1 VTDSSE
7 EAGEEIAQG
16 DPTVVVNPP
25 GDRAMD
31 LDLLVIGSGPGGQR
45 AAIQAAK
52 LGKRVGVVERR
63 NRIGGVSIH
72 SGTIPSKTLRQS
84 ILEDLAGRSADLPD
98 PLHPDRQA
106 SAGVRLLHERVG
118 RVVANETA
126 VVREQFRRNGVGLI
140 IGRAAFEGP
149 HAVHITECDEDG
161 KELHVSAENIVI
173 AVGTNPAR
181 PRGVDFD
188 ERRVIDSDGILN
200 LDYAASKTMTIVG
213 GGVIGVEYTSMF
225 AAMGV
230 RVTLVDARDRLLP
243 YVDRDIAVALQYL
256 LRKRNV
262 TFRFS
267 EEVVGVERKHERV
280 VTQLKSG
287 KQISSH
293 TLLYATGRQ
302 GATDSLQLENAGLK
316 ADKRGR
322 VEVDTDFRTA
332 VPHIYAVGDVAGPPG
347 LAATSM
353 EQGRIAALAAFGEP
367 VTHLPEL
374 VPIGIYSVPE
384 ISFVGKTEEELTEAA
399 IPYVVGIAWW
409 RELAKAMMLREEDGL
424 LKLLV
429 SPEDRRLLGVHV
441 IGTQATDLVHIG
453 QALMD
458 REAGLDFLVSA
469 VFNYPT
475 LAEAY
480 KVAGLDALNRIRDLR

>member
-1 VTDSSE
+1 
-7 EAGEEIAQG
+7 
-16 DPTVVVNPP
+16 
-25 GDRAMD
+25 MD
-31 LDLLVIGSGPGGQR
+31 LDLLVIGSGPGGQC

-63 NRIGGVSIH
+63 DRIGGVSIH

-84 ILEDLAGRSADLPD
+84 ILEDLAARGVDLPD
-98 PLHPDRQA
+98 PLHPERQE
-106 SAGVRLLHERVG
+106 SAVVGLLHDRVAQ
-118 RVVANETA
+118 VVANETA
-126 VVREQFRRNGVGLI
+126 VVREQFRRNGVGVI
-140 IGRAAFEGP
+140 IGHAAFED
-149 HAVHITECDEDG
+149 VHTVHVTDCDEDG
-161 KELHVSAENIVI
+161 GQLHVSAENIVI

-181 PRGVDFD
+181 PAGVDFD
-188 ERRVIDSDGILN
+188 ERRVIDSDGVLN

-230 RVTLVDARDRLLP
+230 RVTLVDARERLLP
-243 YVDRDIAVALQYL
+243 YLDRDVGVSLQFL

-262 TFRFS
+262 TFRFG
-267 EEVVGVERKHERV
+267 EEVVGVERRDERV
-280 VTQLKSG
+280 ICQLRSG

-293 TLLYATGRQ
+293 TLMYATGRQ
-302 GATDSLQLENAGLK
+302 GATEGLALANAGLEG
-316 ADKRGR
+316 DKRGR
-322 VEVDTDFRTA
+322 IKVDGEYRTA
-332 VPHIYAVGDVAGPPG
+332 VGHIFAVGDVAGPPG
-347 LAATSM
+347 LAATGM

-367 VTHLPEL
+367 VHHLPEL
-374 VPIGIYSVPE
+374 VPIGIYSIPE
-384 ISFVGKTEEELTEAA
+384 ISYVGRTEEELTEAA
-399 IPYVVGIAWW
+399 IPYVAGLAWW

-424 LKLLV
+424 LKILV

-441 IGTQATDLVHIG
+441 IGAQATDLVHIG

-458 REAGLDFLVSA
+458 RDAGLDFLVSA

-480 KVAGLDALNRIRDLR
+480 KVAGLDALNRMRDLS